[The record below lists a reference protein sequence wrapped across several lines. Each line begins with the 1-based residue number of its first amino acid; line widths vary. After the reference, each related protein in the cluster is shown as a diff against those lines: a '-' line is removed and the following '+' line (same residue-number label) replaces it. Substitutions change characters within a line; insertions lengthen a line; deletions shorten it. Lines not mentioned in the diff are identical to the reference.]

1 MSFRFEG
8 CILSYASFYKLKLK
22 NTHFVDCKLEQV
34 EFVETDLSNSVFQHC
49 DLSLAVFE
57 RTLLEGA
64 DLRTA
69 YNFSIDP
76 ENNRIKKAKF
86 SMQNIVGL
94 LDKHGILVE

>member
-1 MSFRFEG
+1 MTTLHVRDGMERCGLRMVSR
-8 CILSYASFYKLKLK
+8 
-22 NTHFVDCKLEQV
+22 
-34 EFVETDLSNSVFQHC
+34 SVYQNAVFGNC
-49 DLSLAVFE
+49 NLSLAVVE

-94 LDKHGILVE
+94 MDKYGIFVK